1 MSKELLYLLC
11 SKTLKERELY
21 EIFRA
26 CSSAE
31 DVERNVSS
39 RFTKSDINESK
50 ELLKKLFENNVK
62 ITAIFE
68 KNYPQI
74 LKFIDYPPPI
84 LFYKGE
90 YLENDMNG
98 IAFVG
103 SRDASI
109 KGIEIVER
117 FISDMKGLP
126 VTIIS
131 GLARGIDTCAHEK
144 AIQYGLRTVAVLG
157 NGIDIVYP
165 ASNRRLYYEI
175 CEKGCIFSEFPP
187 QTPPMPYHFP
197 RRNRIISGLSKAVVI
212 IEAGKKSGS
221 LITARFAI
229 EQGKELFAVP
239 RTPLEKNAWGN
250 NMLIKNG
257 AKIATEAK
265 DIIEEIFP
273 NLKIEKREM
282 KEIALSQ
289 EEREI
294 ISHIGEEPV
303 NFDSLCFLLDK
314 GPATLANFLLQLEL
328 KGVIKALPGKNYIK
342 IVGEQS
348 ELQSF

>member
-11 SKTLKERELY
+11 AKKLKEKELY
-21 EIFRA
+21 EIFKA
-26 CSSAE
+26 CPSAD
-31 DVERNVSS
+31 DVERSISN
-39 RFTKSDINESK
+39 RFTKSDIYESK
-50 ELLKKLFENNVK
+50 ELLKKLVEKNIK

-68 KNYPQI
+68 KDYPQI
-74 LKFIDYPPPI
+74 LKFIDYPPPL

-90 YLENDMNG
+90 YVENDINS

-103 SRDASI
+103 SRDASFR
-109 KGIEIVER
+109 GIEIVEK
-117 FISDMKGLP
+117 FVSDMSGLP
-126 VTIIS
+126 VTIVS

-144 AIQYGLRTVAVLG
+144 AIQYGLRTIAVLG

-165 ASNRRLYYEI
+165 ASNRRLYNEI
-175 CEKGCIFSEFPP
+175 AEKGCIFSEFPP
-187 QTPPMPYHFP
+187 QTPPLPHHFP

-229 EQGKELFAVP
+229 EQGKDLFVVP

-265 DIIEEIFP
+265 DIIEEVFP
-273 NLKIEKREM
+273 EINIEKREK
-282 KEIALSQ
+282 KEITLSQ

-294 ISHIGEEPV
+294 LSHIGEEPV
-303 NFDSLCFLLDK
+303 NFDNLCFLLDK

-328 KGVIKALPGKNYIK
+328 KGLIKALPGKNYIK
-342 IVGEQS
+342 IQE
-348 ELQSF
+348 